1 MSIRISALL
10 AVFVIGGL
18 GSAEPSTAKKPSV
31 ESKTATAKPI
41 ARTGPKKL
49 FPVRVEAGGRTL
61 RLNGWGLCEW
71 GVFNWDLYYAA
82 LHCEQ
87 TSRSGSR
94 LTKLDQGYQ
103 IQLHFLRELT
113 RDQMRKAFRASAEAN
128 AGKKLPIY
136 RKSLNKLLTLMRTV
150 EKGHDLRFL
159 YLPGKGTSV
168 SFNGKL
174 AGTIPGA
181 DWARFFLGLYV
192 GGKPPTQDLRK
203 GLLGR

>member
-1 MSIRISALL
+1 MSIRISAIL
-10 AVFVIGGL
+10 AVFVFCGL
-18 GSAEPSTAKKPSV
+18 GSAEPKPVVEKKAP
-31 ESKTATAKPI
+31 AAKPI
-41 ARTGPKKL
+41 PRTGPKKL

-61 RLNGWGLCEW
+61 HLNGWGLCEW

-87 TSRSGSR
+87 TSRSGSK
-94 LTKLDQGYQ
+94 LVKLDRGYQ
-103 IQLHFLRELT
+103 IHLHFLRELT

-128 AGKKLPIY
+128 AGKKLPRY
-136 RKSLNKLLTLMRTV
+136 SKRLNQLLAWMRTV
-150 EKGHDLRFL
+150 EKGDDLRFV
-159 YLPGKGTSV
+159 YLPGRGTTV

-181 DWARFFLGLYV
+181 DWARFFLDLYV
-192 GGKPPTQDLRK
+192 GSKPPTQALRK